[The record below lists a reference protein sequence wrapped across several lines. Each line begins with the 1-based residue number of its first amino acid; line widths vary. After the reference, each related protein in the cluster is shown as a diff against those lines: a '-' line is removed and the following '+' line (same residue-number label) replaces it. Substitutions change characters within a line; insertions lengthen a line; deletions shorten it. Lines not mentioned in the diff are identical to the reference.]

1 VFAIFLLAAASF
13 LARAQAFPPAEP
25 ILDYIAENRDDVAVL
40 CYTAGESNPAFALNA
55 QEPFPLASTYK
66 LVVLAEMARQI
77 DAGMIDPDEEIPL
90 EAVNAYWLPG
100 TDGGAHQAWLDTL
113 APDQDAVTLANVAYA
128 MIAYSS
134 NAAPDALL
142 SKLGRDGFPELFDEL
157 GLENTDLP
165 SGSYLGLYLAFD
177 NHETG
182 QVDPESLDRD
192 SLLAT
197 RQHLENRYLAD
208 AEWREAELAY
218 QQRKLDSLLDDPEAA
233 AAELEKQAAYLAAF
247 DNRGSARD
255 MLTIMEAAFHG
266 DVFAGAGQQ
275 FMQSILNWL
284 MDVNPANRQVYDY
297 LAAKG
302 GSLPAILTG
311 TWYVKP
317 QGGEPLALAVFYRD
331 LSPELWSEWVG
342 TFAHQGLELRAVAG
356 GEGCAVFEELAA
368 VMPDSLDNELLR

>member
-1 VFAIFLLAAASF
+1 MRRLWSVFAIFLLAAASF

-25 ILDYIAENRDDVAVL
+25 ILDYIAESRDDVAAV
-40 CYTAGESNPAFALNA
+40 CYTAGESILAFAVNA

-77 DAGMIDPDEEIPL
+77 DAGMIDPAEEIPL

-100 TDGGAHQAWLDTL
+100 TDGGAHQAWLDPL
-113 APDQDAVTLANVAYA
+113 APDQAAVTLANAASA
-128 MIAYSS
+128 MIAYRS

-275 FMQSILNWL
+275 FMQSILN
-284 MDVNPANRQVYDY
+284 
-297 LAAKG
+297 
-302 GSLPAILTG
+302 
-311 TWYVKP
+311 
-317 QGGEPLALAVFYRD
+317 
-331 LSPELWSEWVG
+331 
-342 TFAHQGLELRAVAG
+342 
-356 GEGCAVFEELAA
+356 
-368 VMPDSLDNELLR
+368 